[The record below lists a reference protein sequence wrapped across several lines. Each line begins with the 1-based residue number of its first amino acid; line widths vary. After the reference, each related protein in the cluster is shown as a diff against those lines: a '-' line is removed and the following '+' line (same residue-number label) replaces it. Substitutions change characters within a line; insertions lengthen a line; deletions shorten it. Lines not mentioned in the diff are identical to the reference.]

1 MIQNLPIKQKEKSK
15 LKMEKLNNRSEFS
28 LIFKYALK
36 DLSRNYHKIS
46 SIIATLFISL
56 FILSAIFTI
65 EDSLK
70 KELNDN
76 AKALLGGDLEI
87 DYNRNQGNLE
97 LVNQVKEFATV
108 SQMIE
113 FSTMLS
119 TTGRDKN
126 KSLFTRIKTVDEKYP
141 LYGEVVFEPIGA
153 YERMQKEPN
162 TILINESLSKTLNIK
177 LNEQVKVQD
186 QNFTV
191 IGIIKSVPD
200 VSGFVAFG
208 DWALAGKQTLEIL
221 KLNGIG
227 SFLNYEYKVK
237 FNQADNPDEIEQRIE
252 AIFKNDQKV
261 KLRYP
266 ENSASGIKRIINN
279 FSQFLS
285 LVSISAMLIAGI
297 GIANTLLSFINQ
309 NNMSIA
315 VRKAVGFYSGNIKT
329 LYYLQLLILLFV
341 ITVIS
346 YGSSFLIVPIVDKY
360 LSDGLGLNVYP
371 VFSIINFIKIFLVGL
386 LVLVI
391 FSIPTI
397 SSIDQVKASN
407 LFRNVF
413 QNLQFYYSKKSI
425 VLSFIL
431 LSILVLLFT
440 IGSEQPTYSLGYF
453 TAFFVCLI
461 VFFFLSRIIIFF
473 LKKFKSSS
481 NISLKVSIKNITQT
495 KSITPITIMSLGLGV
510 TLLLTLALVGT
521 NFQREI
527 AKSIPNIAPDYF
539 FVGIQKGERE
549 KFEQGILKMDPN
561 ADIEVVP
568 MVSSGIAKINGINPN
583 TYIKPDND
591 SYWVIG
597 SERRSSWVEDVPEDN
612 PLVAG
617 KWWDLNKPNELQISL
632 DAKVARDF
640 NIQLGDIFTLNIYG
654 REIDGEVINFR
665 EVDYRDL
672 SINFAMLFNPKFAQN
687 IPHEYLATAKF
698 NTDKFDET
706 EMLEVMPSLSMI
718 KIADYLT
725 KVTAVLNKVFI
736 AVTLI
741 SAVTIVIGLIVISS
755 AIMVQGKVKE
765 YQNLVFKILGFS
777 KKEIIFSS
785 LIEFIIIFKSVILI
799 AIFFA
804 VIGSKFIIE
813 NIFELVWMFDFK
825 VLIYLSFSIGCIT
838 LLLIMLTNLKY
849 LNPKVYPL
857 IRNQ

>member
-1 MIQNLPIKQKEKSK
+1 
-15 LKMEKLNNRSEFS
+15 MEKLNNSSELS

-36 DLSRNYHKIS
+36 DLSRNYKKIS
-46 SIIATLFISL
+46 SIIVTLFISL

-76 AKALLGGDLEI
+76 AKVLLGGDLEI
-87 DYNRNQGNLE
+87 DYNRNQGDLN
-97 LVNQVKEFATV
+97 LVNKVKEFSTV

-119 TTGRDKN
+119 TTGREKN

-141 LYGEVVFEPIGA
+141 LYGEVVYEPEDA
-153 YERMQKEPN
+153 YERMQKEPK
-162 TILINESLSKTLNIK
+162 TILINESLSKTLKIK
-177 LNEQVKVQD
+177 INDKVKVQD
-186 QNFTV
+186 QSFIV
-191 IGIIKSVPD
+191 VGIIKSVPD

-237 FNQADNPDEIEQRIE
+237 FKPSDDPEKIESKIKD
-252 AIFKNDQKV
+252 IFKDDQKV
-261 KLRYP
+261 KLRFP
-266 ENSASGIKRIINN
+266 ENSASGLKRIINN

-329 LYYLQLLILLFV
+329 LYYLQLLILLFI
-341 ITVIS
+341 ITVVS
-346 YGSSFLIVPIVDKY
+346 YGSSFLIVPIADKY

-371 VFSIINFIKIFLVGL
+371 KFSLINFIKIFIVGL
-386 LVLVI
+386 LVLII

-413 QNLQFYYSKKSI
+413 QNLQFYYSKKSVI
-425 VLSFIL
+425 LSFIL
-431 LSILVLLFT
+431 LSFLVLLFT
-440 IGSEQPTYSLGYF
+440 LGSERPSYSLGYF
-453 TAFFVCLI
+453 LAFFVCLI
-461 VFFFLSRIIIFF
+461 VFFLLSKIIIYL
-473 LKKFKSSS
+473 LKKFNFIS

-521 NFQREI
+521 NFKREI
-527 AKSIPNIAPDYF
+527 ARSIPDIAPDYF
-539 FVGIQKGERE
+539 FVGIQKGEKK
-549 KFEQGILKMDPN
+549 KFEQGVYKMNPDAN
-561 ADIEVVP
+561 IEIVP
-568 MVSSGIAKINGINPN
+568 MVSSGIVKINGVNPN
-583 TYIKPDND
+583 SYIKPDND

-597 SERRSSWVEDVPEDN
+597 SERRSSWVENIPKDN
-612 PLVAG
+612 PILKG
-617 KWWDLNKPNELQISL
+617 EWWDLSKPNQLQISL
-632 DAKVARDF
+632 DAKVAKDF
-640 NIQLGDIFTLNIYG
+640 NIELGDIFTLNIYG
-654 REIDGEVINFR
+654 REIDGEIVNFR

-672 SINFAMLFNPKFAQN
+672 SINFAMLFNPQFAKK

-698 NTDKFDET
+698 KNPDNFDET
-706 EMLEVMPSLSMI
+706 KMLEVLPSLSMI
-718 KIADYLT
+718 KIADYLN
-725 KVTAVLNKVFI
+725 KVTSVLNKVFI

-741 SAVTIVIGLIVISS
+741 SGVTIVIGLIVISS

-785 LIEFIIIFKSVILI
+785 LIEFIIIFMSVILI

-804 VIGSKFIIE
+804 VIGSKFIME
-813 NIFELVWMFDFK
+813 NIFELVWQFDFK
-825 VLIYLSFSIGCIT
+825 VLIYLGASIGIVT
-838 LLLIMLTNLKY
+838 LILIMLTNLKY
-849 LNPKVYPL
+849 LSPKVYPL

>member
-1 MIQNLPIKQKEKSK
+1 MEKS
-15 LKMEKLNNRSEFS
+15 NNSSEFN
-28 LIFKYALK
+28 LILKYALK

-46 SIIATLFISL
+46 SIIITLFISL

-87 DYNRNQGNLE
+87 DYNRNQGNLD
-97 LVNQVKEFATV
+97 LVNQVKKFATV

-119 TTGRDKN
+119 TTGREKN

-141 LYGEVVFEPIGA
+141 LYGEVDYEPIEA
-153 YERMQKEPN
+153 YERMQREPN

-177 LNEQVKVQD
+177 INEQVKVQD

-237 FNQADNPDEIEQRIE
+237 FNNDDDPAQIEKKIE
-252 AIFKNDQKV
+252 NIFKNDQKV

-329 LYYLQLLILLFV
+329 LYYLQLFILLFI

-346 YGSSFLIVPIVDKY
+346 YGSSFLIVPIADKY

-371 VFSIINFIKIFLVGL
+371 VFSFLNFLKIFLVGL

-413 QNLQFYYSKKSI
+413 QNLQFYYSKKSVVI
-425 VLSFIL
+425 SFVL
-431 LSILVLLFT
+431 LSILIILFT
-440 IGSEQPTYSLGYF
+440 IGTEQPTYSLGYF
-453 TAFFVCLI
+453 VAFFVCLI
-461 VFFFLSRIIIFF
+461 VFFLLSKLIIFF

-481 NISLKVSIKNITQT
+481 IVSLKVSIKNITQT
-495 KSITPITIMSLGLGV
+495 KSITPITVMSLGLGV

-527 AKSIPNIAPDYF
+527 AKSIPDIAPDYF

-549 KFEQGILKMDPN
+549 KFEQGILNMDKDAN
-561 ADIEVVP
+561 IEIVP
-568 MVSSGIAKINGINPN
+568 MVSSGIVKINGVDPN
-583 TYIKPDND
+583 TFIKPDND

-597 SERRSSWVEDVPEDN
+597 SERRSSWVENIPKDN
-612 PLVAG
+612 PILEG
-617 KWWDLNKPNELQISL
+617 EWWDLSKPNQLQISL
-632 DAKVARDF
+632 DAKVAKDF
-640 NIQLGDIFTLNIYG
+640 NIQLGDIFTLNVYG

-672 SINFAMLFNPKFAQN
+672 SINFAMLFNPQFAKQ

-698 NTDKFDET
+698 NSDKFDET
-706 EMLEVMPSLSMI
+706 EMLEIMPSLSMI
-718 KIADYLT
+718 KIADYLL

-741 SAVTIVIGLIVISS
+741 SAVTIIIGLIVISS
-755 AIMVQGKVKE
+755 AIMVQGKIKE

-777 KKEIIFSS
+777 KKQIIFSS
-785 LIEFIIIFKSVILI
+785 LIEFIIIFMSVILI
-799 AIFFA
+799 AKFFA
-804 VIGSKFIIE
+804 VIGSKFIME
-813 NIFELVWMFDFK
+813 NIFELVWQFDLK
-825 VLIYLSFSIGCIT
+825 VLIYLGFSIGLVT
-838 LLLIMLTNLKY
+838 LILILITNLRY
-849 LNPKVYPL
+849 LNPKIYPL

>member
-1 MIQNLPIKQKEKSK
+1 
-15 LKMEKLNNRSEFS
+15 MEQSNNSSEFS

-36 DLSRNYHKIS
+36 DLSRNYKKLS
-46 SIIATLFISL
+46 SIIVTLFISL

-87 DYNRNQGNLE
+87 DYNRNQGNLR
-97 LVNQVKEFATV
+97 LVDRVKEFSTI

-113 FSTMLS
+113 FSTMVS
-119 TTGRDKN
+119 TTNREKN
-126 KSLFTRIKTVDEKYP
+126 KSLFTRIKTVDTKYP
-141 LYGEVVFEPIGA
+141 LYGTVEYEPVGA
-153 YERMQKEPN
+153 FDRMHNEAN
-162 TILINESLSKTLNIK
+162 TVLINQSLSKNLNLKI
-177 LNEQVKVQD
+177 NDQVKVQD
-186 QNFTV
+186 QLFTV
-191 IGIIKSVPD
+191 IGIVKSVPD

-208 DWALAGKQTLEIL
+208 DWALAGEQTLEIL

-237 FNQADNPDEIEQRIE
+237 FDENDDPKKIEQKIE
-252 AIFKNDQKV
+252 DIFKEDQEV

-266 ENSASGIKRIINN
+266 ENSASGLKRIINN

-341 ITVIS
+341 VTALA
-346 YGSSFLIVPIVDKY
+346 YGSSFLIVPIVDQY
-360 LSDGLGLNVYP
+360 LSDGLGLNILP
-371 VFSIINFIKIFLVGL
+371 LFSFINFIKIFLVGL

-397 SSIDQVKASN
+397 NSIDQIKASN

-413 QNLQFYYSKKSI
+413 QNLEFYYTKKSI
-425 VLSFIL
+425 ALSLIL
-431 LSILVLLFT
+431 LSILVLIFSL
-440 IGSEQPTYSLGYF
+440 GSENPTYSLGYF
-453 TAFFVCLI
+453 VAFFVCLG
-461 VFFFLSRIIIFF
+461 VFFLLSKLIIFF
-473 LKKFKSSS
+473 LKRYKSTQI
-481 NISLKVSIKNITQT
+481 ISLKVSIKNITQS

-510 TLLLTLALVGT
+510 TLLLTLALIGT
-521 NFQREI
+521 NFKREI
-527 AKSIPNIAPDYF
+527 AKSIPDIAPDYF
-539 FVGIQKGERE
+539 FVGIQKGERDI
-549 KFEQGILKMDPN
+549 FETNILNMDPN
-561 ADIEVVP
+561 AKVEVVP
-568 MVSSGIAKINGINPN
+568 MVSSGIIKINGINPN
-583 TYIKPDND
+583 TYIKSDND

-597 SERRSSWVEDVPEDN
+597 SDRRSSWVDEVPKDN
-612 PLVAG
+612 PLTDG
-617 KWWDLNKPNELQISL
+617 EWWDLTKPNELQISL

-640 NIQLGDIFTLNIYG
+640 KINLGDVFTLNIYG
-654 REIDGEVINFR
+654 REIEGSIVNFR

-672 SINFAMLFNPKFAQN
+672 SINFAMLFNPQFANN

-698 NTDKFDET
+698 DSIEKFNEIS
-706 EMLEVMPSLSMI
+706 MLETLPSLSMI
-718 KIADYLT
+718 KIADYLN
-725 KVTAVLNKVFI
+725 KVTSVLNKVFI

-741 SAVTIVIGLIVISS
+741 SAITIVIGLIVIAS

-765 YQNLVFKILGFS
+765 FQNLVFKILGFS
-777 KKEIIFSS
+777 KKDVVLSS
-785 LIEFIIIFKSVILI
+785 IIEFIIIFKSVILI

-804 VIGSKFIIE
+804 VIASKFIME
-813 NIFELVWMFDFK
+813 NIFELIWKFDFE
-825 VLIYLSFSIGCIT
+825 VLIKLSFSIGFVT
-838 LLLIMLTNLKY
+838 LILIMLTNLKY

>member
-1 MIQNLPIKQKEKSK
+1 
-15 LKMEKLNNRSEFS
+15 MEKLNNSSELS

-36 DLSRNYHKIS
+36 DLSRNYKKIS
-46 SIIATLFISL
+46 SIIVTLFISL

-76 AKALLGGDLEI
+76 AKVLLGGDLEI
-87 DYNRNQGNLE
+87 DYNRNQGDLN
-97 LVNQVKEFATV
+97 LVNKVKEFSTV

-119 TTGRDKN
+119 TTGREKN

-141 LYGEVVFEPIGA
+141 LYGEVVYEPEDA
-153 YERMQKEPN
+153 YERMQKEPK
-162 TILINESLSKTLNIK
+162 TILINESLSKTLKIK
-177 LNEQVKVQD
+177 INDKVKVQD
-186 QNFTV
+186 QSFIV
-191 IGIIKSVPD
+191 VGIIKSVPD

-237 FNQADNPDEIEQRIE
+237 FKPSDDPEKIESKIKD
-252 AIFKNDQKV
+252 IFKDDQKV
-261 KLRYP
+261 KLRFP
-266 ENSASGIKRIINN
+266 ENSASGLKRIINN

-329 LYYLQLLILLFV
+329 LYYLQLLILLFI

-346 YGSSFLIVPIVDKY
+346 YGSSLLIVPIADKY

-371 VFSIINFIKIFLVGL
+371 KFSLINFIKIFIVGL
-386 LVLVI
+386 LVLII

-413 QNLQFYYSKKSI
+413 QNLQFYYSKKSVI
-425 VLSFIL
+425 LSFIL
-431 LSILVLLFT
+431 LSFLVLLFT
-440 IGSEQPTYSLGYF
+440 LGSERPSYSLGYF
-453 TAFFVCLI
+453 LAFFVCLI
-461 VFFFLSRIIIFF
+461 VFFLLSKIIIYL
-473 LKKFKSSS
+473 LKKFNFIS

-521 NFQREI
+521 NFKREI
-527 AKSIPNIAPDYF
+527 ARSIPDIAPDYF
-539 FVGIQKGERE
+539 FVGIQKGEKK
-549 KFEQGILKMDPN
+549 KFEQGVYKMDPD
-561 ADIEVVP
+561 ADIEIVP
-568 MVSSGIAKINGINPN
+568 MVSSGIVKINGVNPN
-583 TYIKPDND
+583 SYIKPDND

-597 SERRSSWVEDVPEDN
+597 SERRSSWVENIPKDN
-612 PLVAG
+612 PILKG
-617 KWWDLNKPNELQISL
+617 EWWDLSKPNQLQISL
-632 DAKVARDF
+632 DAKVAKDF
-640 NIQLGDIFTLNIYG
+640 NIELGDIFTLNIYG
-654 REIDGEVINFR
+654 REIDGEIVNFR

-672 SINFAMLFNPKFAQN
+672 SINFAMLFNPQFAKK

-698 NTDKFDET
+698 KNPDNFDET
-706 EMLEVMPSLSMI
+706 KMLEVLPSLSMI
-718 KIADYLT
+718 KIADYLN
-725 KVTAVLNKVFI
+725 KVTSVLNKVFI

-741 SAVTIVIGLIVISS
+741 SGVTIVIGLIVISS

-785 LIEFIIIFKSVILI
+785 LIEFIIIFMSVILI

-804 VIGSKFIIE
+804 VIGSKFIME
-813 NIFELVWMFDFK
+813 NIFELVWQFDFK
-825 VLIYLSFSIGCIT
+825 VLIYLGASIGTVT
-838 LLLIMLTNLKY
+838 LILIMLTNLKY
-849 LNPKVYPL
+849 LSPKVYPL

>member
-1 MIQNLPIKQKEKSK
+1 
-15 LKMEKLNNRSEFS
+15 MEQSNNPSEFS

-36 DLSRNYHKIS
+36 DLSRNYKKLT
-46 SIIATLFISL
+46 SIIVTLFISL

-87 DYNRNQGNLE
+87 DYNRNEGNIQ
-97 LVNQVKEFATV
+97 LVDKVKEFSTI

-113 FSTMLS
+113 FSTMVS
-119 TTGRDKN
+119 TTNREKN
-126 KSLFTRIKTVDEKYP
+126 KSLFTRIKTVDAKYP
-141 LYGEVVFEPIGA
+141 LYGSVEYEPVGA
-153 YERMQKEPN
+153 FDRMHNEPN
-162 TILINESLSKTLNIK
+162 TVLINQSLSKNLNLKI
-177 LNEQVKVQD
+177 NDQIKVQD
-186 QNFTV
+186 QLFTV
-191 IGIIKSVPD
+191 IGIVKSVPD

-208 DWALAGKQTLEIL
+208 DWALAGEQTLEIL

-237 FNQADNPDEIEQRIE
+237 FNEADNPEKIEKRIE
-252 AIFKNDQKV
+252 NIFKNDEKV

-266 ENSASGIKRIINN
+266 ENSASGLKRIINN

-341 ITVIS
+341 VTTLA
-346 YGSSFLIVPIVDKY
+346 YGSSFLIVPIVDQY
-360 LSDGLGLNVYP
+360 LSDGLGLNVLP
-371 VFSIINFIKIFLVGL
+371 LFSITNFVKIFLVGL

-413 QNLQFYYSKKSI
+413 QNLEFYYSKKSI
-425 VLSFIL
+425 AFSLLL
-431 LSILVLLFT
+431 LSILILIFSL
-440 IGSEQPTYSLGYF
+440 GSENPIYSLGYF
-453 TAFFVCLI
+453 AAFFVCLG
-461 VFFFLSRIIIFF
+461 VFFLLSKLIIFF
-473 LKKFKSSS
+473 LKKYKSTQ
-481 NISLKVSIKNITQT
+481 NISLKVSIKNITQS

-521 NFQREI
+521 NFKREI
-527 AKSIPNIAPDYF
+527 AKSIPDIAPDYF
-539 FVGIQKGERE
+539 FVGIQKGE
-549 KFEQGILKMDPN
+549 KNIFENNILKMDPE
-561 ADIEVVP
+561 AQVEIVP
-568 MVSSGIAKINGINPN
+568 MVSSGILKINGINPK
-583 TYIKPDND
+583 TYIKSDND
-591 SYWVIG
+591 SSWVIG
-597 SERRSSWVEDVPEDN
+597 SDRRSSWVDEIPKDN
-612 PLVAG
+612 PLTEG
-617 KWWDLNKPNELQISL
+617 KWWDLTKPDELQISL
-632 DAKVARDF
+632 DAKVARDLKI
-640 NIQLGDIFTLNIYG
+640 NLGDVFTLNIYG
-654 REIDGEVINFR
+654 REIEGTIVSFR

-672 SINFAMLFNPKFAQN
+672 SINFAMLFNPQFANN

-698 NTDKFDET
+698 NNIQKFDEIS
-706 EMLEVMPSLSMI
+706 MLEVLPSLSMI
-718 KIADYLT
+718 KIADYLN

-741 SAVTIVIGLIVISS
+741 SAITIVIGLIVISS

-765 YQNLVFKILGFS
+765 FQNLVFKILGFS
-777 KKEIIFSS
+777 KKDVIFSS
-785 LIEFIIIFKSVILI
+785 LIEFLIIFKSVILI

-804 VIGSKFIIE
+804 VIASKFIME
-813 NIFELVWMFDFK
+813 NIFELVWKFDFE
-825 VLIYLSFSIGCIT
+825 VLIKLGFSIGFVT
-838 LLLIMLTNLKY
+838 LILIMLTNLKY

>member
-1 MIQNLPIKQKEKSK
+1 M
-15 LKMEKLNNRSEFS
+15 
-28 LIFKYALK
+28 
-36 DLSRNYHKIS
+36 
-46 SIIATLFISL
+46 
-56 FILSAIFTI
+56 
-65 EDSLK
+65 
-70 KELNDN
+70 
-76 AKALLGGDLEI
+76 GGDLEI
-87 DYNRNQGNLE
+87 DYNRNQGDLN
-97 LVNQVKEFATV
+97 LVNKVKEFSTV

-119 TTGRDKN
+119 TTGREKN

-141 LYGEVVFEPIGA
+141 LYGEVIYEPEDA
-153 YERMQKEPN
+153 YERMQKEPK
-162 TILINESLSKTLNIK
+162 TILINESLSKTLKIK
-177 LNEQVKVQD
+177 INDKVKVQD
-186 QNFTV
+186 QSFIV
-191 IGIIKSVPD
+191 VGIIKSVPD

-237 FNQADNPDEIEQRIE
+237 FKPSDNPEKIESKIKD
-252 AIFKNDQKV
+252 IFKDDQKV
-261 KLRYP
+261 KLRFP
-266 ENSASGIKRIINN
+266 ENSASGLKRIINN

-329 LYYLQLLILLFV
+329 LYYLQLLILLFI

-346 YGSSFLIVPIVDKY
+346 YGSSFLIVPIADKY

-371 VFSIINFIKIFLVGL
+371 KFSLINFIKIFIVGL
-386 LVLVI
+386 LVLII

-413 QNLQFYYSKKSI
+413 QNLQFYYSKKSVI
-425 VLSFIL
+425 LSFIL
-431 LSILVLLFT
+431 LSFLVLLFT
-440 IGSEQPTYSLGYF
+440 LGSERPSYSLGYF
-453 TAFFVCLI
+453 LAFFVCLI
-461 VFFFLSRIIIFF
+461 VFFLLSKIIIYL
-473 LKKFKSSS
+473 LKKFNFIS

-521 NFQREI
+521 NFKREI
-527 AKSIPNIAPDYF
+527 ARSIPDIAPDYF
-539 FVGIQKGERE
+539 FVGIQKGEKK
-549 KFEQGILKMDPN
+549 KFERGVYKMNPDAN
-561 ADIEVVP
+561 IEIVP
-568 MVSSGIAKINGINPN
+568 MVSSGIVKINGVNPN
-583 TYIKPDND
+583 SYIKPDND

-597 SERRSSWVEDVPEDN
+597 SERRSSWVENIPKDN
-612 PLVAG
+612 PIIKG
-617 KWWDLNKPNELQISL
+617 EWWDLSKPNQLQISL
-632 DAKVARDF
+632 DAKVAKDL

-654 REIDGEVINFR
+654 REIDGEIVNFR

-672 SINFAMLFNPKFAQN
+672 SINFAMLFNPQFAKK

-698 NTDKFDET
+698 KNPDNFDET
-706 EMLEVMPSLSMI
+706 KMLEVLPSLSMI
-718 KIADYLT
+718 KIADYLN
-725 KVTAVLNKVFI
+725 KVTSVLNKVFI

-741 SAVTIVIGLIVISS
+741 SGVTIVIGLIVISS

-785 LIEFIIIFKSVILI
+785 LIEFIIIFMSVILI

-804 VIGSKFIIE
+804 VIGSKFIME
-813 NIFELVWMFDFK
+813 NIFELVWQFDFK
-825 VLIYLSFSIGCIT
+825 VLIYLGASIGIVT
-838 LLLIMLTNLKY
+838 LILIMLTNLKY
-849 LNPKVYPL
+849 LSPKVYPL

>member
-1 MIQNLPIKQKEKSK
+1 MEKS
-15 LKMEKLNNRSEFS
+15 NNSSEFN
-28 LIFKYALK
+28 LILKYALK

-46 SIIATLFISL
+46 SIIITLFISL

-87 DYNRNQGNLE
+87 DYNRNQGNLD

-119 TTGRDKN
+119 TTGREKN

-141 LYGEVVFEPIGA
+141 LYGEVDYEPIEA
-153 YERMQKEPN
+153 YERMQREPN

-177 LNEQVKVQD
+177 INEQVKVQD

-237 FNQADNPDEIEQRIE
+237 FNNDDDPAQIEKKIE
-252 AIFKNDQKV
+252 NIFKNDQKV

-329 LYYLQLLILLFV
+329 LYYLQLFILLFI

-346 YGSSFLIVPIVDKY
+346 YGSSFLIVPIADKY

-371 VFSIINFIKIFLVGL
+371 VFSFLNFLKIFLVGL

-413 QNLQFYYSKKSI
+413 QNLQFYYSKKS
-425 VLSFIL
+425 VAVSFVL
-431 LSILVLLFT
+431 LSVLILLFT
-440 IGSEQPTYSLGYF
+440 IGTEQPTYSLGYF
-453 TAFFVCLI
+453 VAFFVCLI
-461 VFFFLSRIIIFF
+461 VFFLLSKLIIFF

-481 NISLKVSIKNITQT
+481 IVSLKVSIKNITQT
-495 KSITPITIMSLGLGV
+495 KSITPITVMSLGLGV

-527 AKSIPNIAPDYF
+527 AKSIPDIAPDYF

-549 KFEQGILKMDPN
+549 KFEQGILNMDKDAN
-561 ADIEVVP
+561 IEIVP
-568 MVSSGIAKINGINPN
+568 MVSSGIVKINGVDPN
-583 TYIKPDND
+583 TFIKPDND

-597 SERRSSWVEDVPEDN
+597 SERRSSWVENIPKDN
-612 PLVAG
+612 PILEG
-617 KWWDLNKPNELQISL
+617 EWWDLSKPNQLQISL
-632 DAKVARDF
+632 DAKVAKDF
-640 NIQLGDIFTLNIYG
+640 NIQLGDIFTLNVYG

-672 SINFAMLFNPKFAQN
+672 SINFAMLFNPQFAKQ

-698 NTDKFDET
+698 NSDKFDET
-706 EMLEVMPSLSMI
+706 EMLEIMPSLSMI
-718 KIADYLT
+718 KIADYLL

-741 SAVTIVIGLIVISS
+741 SAVTIIIGLIVISS
-755 AIMVQGKVKE
+755 AIMVQGKIKE

-777 KKEIIFSS
+777 KKQIIFSS
-785 LIEFIIIFKSVILI
+785 LIEFIIIFMSVILI
-799 AIFFA
+799 ATFFA
-804 VIGSKFIIE
+804 VIGSKFIME
-813 NIFELVWMFDFK
+813 NIFELVWQFDFK
-825 VLIYLSFSIGCIT
+825 VLIYLGFSIGLVT
-838 LLLIMLTNLKY
+838 LLLILITNLRY
-849 LNPKVYPL
+849 LNPKIYPL

>member
-1 MIQNLPIKQKEKSK
+1 
-15 LKMEKLNNRSEFS
+15 MEKLNNPSEFS

-46 SIIATLFISL
+46 SIIVTLFISL

-87 DYNRNQGNLE
+87 DYNRNQGNLD
-97 LVNQVKEFATV
+97 LVKKIKEFATV

-119 TTGRDKN
+119 TTSREKN

-141 LYGEVVFEPIGA
+141 LYGNVVYEPSGA
-153 YERMQKEPN
+153 YERMHKEPN
-162 TILINESLSKTLNIK
+162 TILVNESLSKTLNIK
-177 LNEQVKVQD
+177 INELVKVQD
-186 QNFTV
+186 QNFKV

-237 FNQADNPDEIEQRIE
+237 FNENDNPEEIEIRIE
-252 AIFKNDQKV
+252 KIFKDDQKV

-329 LYYLQLLILLFV
+329 LYYLQLFILLFI
-341 ITVIS
+341 ITVVA
-346 YGSSFLIVPIVDKY
+346 YGSSFLIVPIADKY

-371 VFSIINFIKIFLVGL
+371 VFSLLNFLKIFLVGL

-413 QNLQFYYSKKSI
+413 QNLQFYYSKKSV
-425 VLSFIL
+425 VLSFVL
-431 LSILVLLFT
+431 LSILILLFT
-440 IGSEQPTYSLGYF
+440 IGSEQPSYSLGYF

-461 VFFFLSRIIIFF
+461 VFFLISKLIIFF

-481 NISLKVSIKNITQT
+481 IISLKVSIKNITQT
-495 KSITPITIMSLGLGV
+495 KSITPITVMSLGLGV

-527 AKSIPNIAPDYF
+527 AKSIPDIAPDYF
-539 FVGIQKGERE
+539 FVGIQKGERD
-549 KFEQGILKMDPN
+549 KFEQGILNMDPN
-561 ADIEVVP
+561 ASIEIVP
-568 MVSSGIAKINGINPN
+568 MVSSGIVKINGVDPS

-597 SERRSSWVEDVPEDN
+597 SERRSSWVENIPEDN
-612 PLVAG
+612 PILEG
-617 KWWDLNKPNELQISL
+617 KWWDLSNPNQLQISL
-632 DAKVARDF
+632 DAKVAKDF
-640 NIQLGDIFTLNIYG
+640 NIQLGDIFTLNVYG
-654 REIDGEVINFR
+654 REIEGEVINFR

-672 SINFAMLFNPKFAQN
+672 SINFAMLFNPQFAKN

-698 NTDKFDET
+698 NSKKFDET
-706 EMLEVMPSLSMI
+706 EMLEIMPSLSMI
-718 KIADYLT
+718 KIADYLS

-755 AIMVQGKVKE
+755 AIMVQGKIKE

-777 KKEIIFSS
+777 KKQIIFSS

-804 VIGSKFIIE
+804 VIGSKFIME
-813 NIFELVWMFDFK
+813 NIFDLVWMFDFK
-825 VLIYLSFSIGCIT
+825 VLIYLGFSIGFVT
-838 LLLIMLTNLKY
+838 LILILLTNLKY

>member
-1 MIQNLPIKQKEKSK
+1 
-15 LKMEKLNNRSEFS
+15 MEKLNNSSELS
-28 LIFKYALK
+28 LILKYALK
-36 DLSRNYHKIS
+36 DLSRNYKKIS
-46 SIIATLFISL
+46 SIIVTLFISL

-76 AKALLGGDLEI
+76 AKVLLGGDIEI
-87 DYNRNQGNLE
+87 DYNRNQGDLN
-97 LVNQVKEFATV
+97 LVNKVKEFSTV

-119 TTGRDKN
+119 TTGREKN
-126 KSLFTRIKTVDEKYP
+126 KSLFTRIKTVDENYP
-141 LYGEVVFEPIGA
+141 LYGEVVYEPEDA
-153 YERMQKEPN
+153 YERMQKEPK
-162 TILINESLSKTLNIK
+162 TILINESLSKTLKIK
-177 LNEQVKVQD
+177 INDKVKVQD
-186 QNFTV
+186 QSFIV
-191 IGIIKSVPD
+191 VGIIKSVPD

-237 FNQADNPDEIEQRIE
+237 FKPSDDPEKIESKIKD
-252 AIFKNDQKV
+252 IFKDDQKV
-261 KLRYP
+261 KLRFP
-266 ENSASGIKRIINN
+266 ENSASGLKRIINN

-329 LYYLQLLILLFV
+329 LYYIQLLILLFI

-346 YGSSFLIVPIVDKY
+346 YGSSFLIVPIADKY

-371 VFSIINFIKIFLVGL
+371 KFSLINFIKIFIVGL
-386 LVLVI
+386 LVLII

-413 QNLQFYYSKKSI
+413 QNLQFYYSKKSVI
-425 VLSFIL
+425 LSFIL
-431 LSILVLLFT
+431 LSFLVLLFT
-440 IGSEQPTYSLGYF
+440 LGSERPSYSLGYF
-453 TAFFVCLI
+453 LAFFVCLI
-461 VFFFLSRIIIFF
+461 VFFLLSKIIIYL
-473 LKKFKSSS
+473 LKKFNFNS

-521 NFQREI
+521 NFKREI
-527 AKSIPNIAPDYF
+527 ARSIPDIAPDYF
-539 FVGIQKGERE
+539 FVGIQKGEKK
-549 KFEQGILKMDPN
+549 KFEQGVYKMNPDAN
-561 ADIEVVP
+561 IEIVP
-568 MVSSGIAKINGINPN
+568 MVSSGIVKINGVNPN
-583 TYIKPDND
+583 SYIKPDND

-597 SERRSSWVEDVPEDN
+597 SERRSSWVENIPKDN
-612 PLVAG
+612 PILKG
-617 KWWDLNKPNELQISL
+617 EWWDLSKPNQLQISL
-632 DAKVARDF
+632 DAKVAKDF
-640 NIQLGDIFTLNIYG
+640 NIKLGDIFTLNIYG
-654 REIDGEVINFR
+654 REIDGEIVNFR

-672 SINFAMLFNPKFAQN
+672 SINFAMLFNPQFAKK

-698 NTDKFDET
+698 KNPDNFDET
-706 EMLEVMPSLSMI
+706 KMLEVLPSLSMI
-718 KIADYLT
+718 KIADYLN
-725 KVTAVLNKVFI
+725 KVTSVLNKVFI

-741 SAVTIVIGLIVISS
+741 SGVTIVIGLIVISS

-785 LIEFIIIFKSVILI
+785 LIEFIIIFMSVILI

-804 VIGSKFIIE
+804 VIGSKFIME
-813 NIFELVWMFDFK
+813 NIFELVWQFDFK
-825 VLIYLSFSIGCIT
+825 VLTYLGASIGIVT
-838 LLLIMLTNLKY
+838 LILIMLTNLKY

>member
-1 MIQNLPIKQKEKSK
+1 
-15 LKMEKLNNRSEFS
+15 MEKLNNPSEFN
-28 LIFKYALK
+28 LIIKYALK
-36 DLSRNYHKIS
+36 DLSRNYKKLT
-46 SIIATLFISL
+46 SIIVTLFISL

-87 DYNRNQGNLE
+87 DYNRNEGSLK

-113 FSTMLS
+113 FSTMIS
-119 TTGRDKN
+119 TIGRDKN
-126 KSLFTRIKTVDEKYP
+126 KSLFTRIKTVDTKYP
-141 LYGEVVFEPIGA
+141 LYGSVDYEPAGA
-153 YERMQKEPN
+153 FDRMHNEPN
-162 TILINESLSKTLNIK
+162 TLLINESLSKNLNLKI
-177 LNEQVKVQD
+177 NEKIKVQN
-186 QNFTV
+186 QLFTI
-191 IGIIKSVPD
+191 IGIVKSVPD

-208 DWALAGKQTLEIL
+208 DWALAGNQTLEIL

-227 SFLNYEYKVK
+227 SFLNYEYKIK
-237 FNQADNPDEIEQRIE
+237 FNETDDAGKIEKKIE
-252 AIFKNDQKV
+252 NIFKDDQKV

-266 ENSASGIKRIINN
+266 ENSASGLKRIINN

-329 LYYLQLLILLFV
+329 LYYLQLFILLLV
-341 ITVIS
+341 ITTFA
-346 YGSSFLIVPIVDKY
+346 YGSSFLIVPFVDQY
-360 LSDGLGLNVYP
+360 LSDGLGLNVSP

-386 LVLVI
+386 LVLII

-413 QNLQFYYSKKSI
+413 QNLEFYYSKKSTA
-425 VLSFIL
+425 LSLIL
-431 LSILVLLFT
+431 LSILVLLFSF
-440 IGSEQPTYSLGYF
+440 GSERPIYSLGYF
-453 TAFFVCLI
+453 VAFFVCLI
-461 VFFFLSRIIIFF
+461 VFFLLSKIIIYF
-473 LKKFKSSS
+473 LKKFKSTS

-527 AKSIPNIAPDYF
+527 AKSIPDIAPDYF
-539 FVGIQKGERE
+539 FVGIQKGEKEIFE
-549 KFEQGILKMDPN
+549 KNILNMDAN
-561 ADIEVVP
+561 AKIEVVP
-568 MVSSGIAKINGINPN
+568 MVSSGIIKINGINPN
-583 TYIKPDND
+583 TYIRPDND

-597 SERRSSWVEDVPEDN
+597 SDRRSSWVDEVPEDN
-612 PLVAG
+612 PLTEG
-617 KWWDLNKPNELQISL
+617 KWWDITKPNQLQISL
-632 DAKVARDF
+632 DDEVAKNL
-640 NIQLGDIFTLNIYG
+640 NIKLGDVFTLNIYG
-654 REIDGEVINFR
+654 REIDGEIVNFR
-665 EVDYRDL
+665 TVDYRDL
-672 SINFAMLFNPKFAQN
+672 SINFAMLFNPQFANN

-698 NTDKFDET
+698 ETIEKFDET
-706 EMLEVMPSLSMI
+706 SMLDVLPSLSMI
-718 KIADYLT
+718 KIADYLN
-725 KVTAVLNKVFI
+725 KVTDVLNKVFI

-741 SAVTIVIGLIVISS
+741 SAVTIIIGLIVISS

-777 KKEIIFSS
+777 KKEVILSS
-785 LIEFIIIFKSVILI
+785 LIEFLIIFNSVILI
-799 AIFFA
+799 ATFFA
-804 VIGSKFIIE
+804 VTASKFIME
-813 NIFELVWMFDFK
+813 NIFELVWAFDFK
-825 VLIYLSFSIGCIT
+825 VLFNLGLSIGLVT
-838 LLLIMLTNLKY
+838 LALIMITNLKY
-849 LNPKVYPL
+849 LNPKVYPM

>member
-1 MIQNLPIKQKEKSK
+1 
-15 LKMEKLNNRSEFS
+15 MEKLNNSSELS

-36 DLSRNYHKIS
+36 DLSRNYKKIS
-46 SIIATLFISL
+46 SIIVTLFISL

-76 AKALLGGDLEI
+76 AKVLLGGDLEI
-87 DYNRNQGNLE
+87 DYNRNQGNLN
-97 LVNQVKEFATV
+97 LVNKVKEFSTV

-119 TTGRDKN
+119 TTGREKN

-141 LYGEVVFEPIGA
+141 LYGEVVYEPEDA
-153 YERMQKEPN
+153 YERMQKEPK
-162 TILINESLSKTLNIK
+162 TILINESLSKTLKIK
-177 LNEQVKVQD
+177 INDKVKVQD
-186 QNFTV
+186 QSFIV
-191 IGIIKSVPD
+191 VGIIKSVPD

-237 FNQADNPDEIEQRIE
+237 FKPSDDPEKIESKIKD
-252 AIFKNDQKV
+252 IFKDDQKV
-261 KLRYP
+261 KLRFP
-266 ENSASGIKRIINN
+266 ENSASGLKRIINN

-329 LYYLQLLILLFV
+329 LYYLQLLILLFI

-346 YGSSFLIVPIVDKY
+346 YGSSFLIVPIADKY

-371 VFSIINFIKIFLVGL
+371 KFSLINFIKIFIVGL
-386 LVLVI
+386 LVLII

-413 QNLQFYYSKKSI
+413 QNLQFYYSKKSVI
-425 VLSFIL
+425 LSFIL
-431 LSILVLLFT
+431 LSFLVLLFT
-440 IGSEQPTYSLGYF
+440 LGSERPSYSLGYF
-453 TAFFVCLI
+453 LAFFVCLI
-461 VFFFLSRIIIFF
+461 VFFLLSKIIIYL
-473 LKKFKSSS
+473 LKKFNFNS

-521 NFQREI
+521 NFKREI
-527 AKSIPNIAPDYF
+527 ARSIPDIAPDYF
-539 FVGIQKGERE
+539 FVGIQKGEKK
-549 KFEQGILKMDPN
+549 KFEQGVYKMNPDAN
-561 ADIEVVP
+561 IEIVP
-568 MVSSGIAKINGINPN
+568 MVSSGIVKINGVNPN
-583 TYIKPDND
+583 SYIKPDND

-597 SERRSSWVEDVPEDN
+597 SERRSSWVENIPKDN
-612 PLVAG
+612 PILKG
-617 KWWDLNKPNELQISL
+617 EWWDLSKPNQLQISL
-632 DAKVARDF
+632 DAKVAKDF
-640 NIQLGDIFTLNIYG
+640 NIELGDIFTLNIYG
-654 REIDGEVINFR
+654 REIDGEIVNFR

-672 SINFAMLFNPKFAQN
+672 SINFAMLFNPQFAKK

-698 NTDKFDET
+698 KNPDNFDET
-706 EMLEVMPSLSMI
+706 KMLEVLPSLSMI
-718 KIADYLT
+718 KIADYLN
-725 KVTAVLNKVFI
+725 KVTSVLNKVFI

-741 SAVTIVIGLIVISS
+741 SGVTIVIGLIVISS

-785 LIEFIIIFKSVILI
+785 LIEFIIIFMSVILI

-804 VIGSKFIIE
+804 VIGSKFIME
-813 NIFELVWMFDFK
+813 NIFELVWQFDFK
-825 VLIYLSFSIGCIT
+825 VLIYLGASIGTVT
-838 LLLIMLTNLKY
+838 LILIMLTNLKY
-849 LNPKVYPL
+849 LSPKVYPL

>member
-1 MIQNLPIKQKEKSK
+1 
-15 LKMEKLNNRSEFS
+15 MEKLNNSSELS

-36 DLSRNYHKIS
+36 DLSRNYKKIS
-46 SIIATLFISL
+46 SIIVTLFISL

-76 AKALLGGDLEI
+76 AKVLLGGDLEI
-87 DYNRNQGNLE
+87 DYNRNQGDLN
-97 LVNQVKEFATV
+97 LVNKVKEFSTV

-119 TTGRDKN
+119 TTGREKN

-141 LYGEVVFEPIGA
+141 LYGEVVYEPEDA
-153 YERMQKEPN
+153 YERMQKEPK
-162 TILINESLSKTLNIK
+162 TILINESLSKTLKIK
-177 LNEQVKVQD
+177 INDKVKVQD
-186 QNFTV
+186 QSFIV
-191 IGIIKSVPD
+191 VGIIKSVPD

-237 FNQADNPDEIEQRIE
+237 FKPSDDPEKIESKIKD
-252 AIFKNDQKV
+252 IFKDDQKV
-261 KLRYP
+261 KLRFP
-266 ENSASGIKRIINN
+266 ENSASGLKRIINN

-329 LYYLQLLILLFV
+329 LYYLQLLILLFI

-346 YGSSFLIVPIVDKY
+346 YGSSFLIVPIADKY

-371 VFSIINFIKIFLVGL
+371 KFSLINFIKIFIVGL
-386 LVLVI
+386 LVLII

-413 QNLQFYYSKKSI
+413 QNLQFYYSKKSVI
-425 VLSFIL
+425 LSFIL
-431 LSILVLLFT
+431 LSFLVLLFT
-440 IGSEQPTYSLGYF
+440 LGSERPSYSLGYF
-453 TAFFVCLI
+453 LAFFVCLI
-461 VFFFLSRIIIFF
+461 VFFLLSKIIIYL
-473 LKKFKSSS
+473 LKKFNFIS

-521 NFQREI
+521 NFKREI
-527 AKSIPNIAPDYF
+527 ARSIPDIAPDYF
-539 FVGIQKGERE
+539 FVGIQKGEKK
-549 KFEQGILKMDPN
+549 KFEQGVYKMDPD
-561 ADIEVVP
+561 ADIEIVP
-568 MVSSGIAKINGINPN
+568 MVSSGIVKINGVNPN
-583 TYIKPDND
+583 SYIKPDND

-597 SERRSSWVEDVPEDN
+597 SERRSSWVENIPKDN
-612 PLVAG
+612 PILKG
-617 KWWDLNKPNELQISL
+617 EWWDLSKPNQLQISL
-632 DAKVARDF
+632 DAKVAKDF
-640 NIQLGDIFTLNIYG
+640 NIELGDIFTLNIYG
-654 REIDGEVINFR
+654 REIDGEIVNFR

-672 SINFAMLFNPKFAQN
+672 SINFAMLFNPQFAKK

-698 NTDKFDET
+698 KNPDNFDET
-706 EMLEVMPSLSMI
+706 KMLEVLPSLSMI
-718 KIADYLT
+718 KIADYLN
-725 KVTAVLNKVFI
+725 KVTSVLNKVFI

-741 SAVTIVIGLIVISS
+741 SGVTIVIGLIVISS

-785 LIEFIIIFKSVILI
+785 LIEFIIIFMSVILI

-804 VIGSKFIIE
+804 VIGSKFIME
-813 NIFELVWMFDFK
+813 NIFELVWQFDFK
-825 VLIYLSFSIGCIT
+825 VLIYLGASIGIVT
-838 LLLIMLTNLKY
+838 LILIMLTNLKY
-849 LNPKVYPL
+849 LSPKVYPL

>member
-1 MIQNLPIKQKEKSK
+1 
-15 LKMEKLNNRSEFS
+15 MEKLNNPSEIN

-36 DLSRNYHKIS
+36 DLSRNYKKLS
-46 SIIATLFISL
+46 SIIITLFISL

-87 DYNRNQGNLE
+87 DYNRNEGNLK
-97 LVNQVKEFATV
+97 LVNQVKEFATI

-113 FSTMLS
+113 FSTMVS
-119 TTGRDKN
+119 TIDRDKN
-126 KSLFTRIKTVDEKYP
+126 KSLFTRIKTVDTKYP
-141 LYGEVVFEPIGA
+141 LYGEVNYEPAGA
-153 YERMQKEPN
+153 FDRMHNEPN
-162 TILINESLSKTLNIK
+162 TLLINESLSKNLNLKIDDK
-177 LNEQVKVQD
+177 IKVQN
-186 QNFTV
+186 QLFTI
-191 IGIIKSVPD
+191 IGIVKSVPD

-208 DWALAGKQTLEIL
+208 DWALAGDQTLEIL

-237 FNQADNPDEIEQRIE
+237 FNEADDAAKIEKKIE
-252 AIFKNDQKV
+252 NIFKDDQKV

-266 ENSASGIKRIINN
+266 ENSASGLKRIINN

-329 LYYLQLLILLFV
+329 LYYLQLLILLLV
-341 ITVIS
+341 ITTLA
-346 YGSSFLIVPIVDKY
+346 YGSSFLIVPIVDQY
-360 LSDGLGLNVYP
+360 LSDGLGLNVSP
-371 VFSIINFIKIFLVGL
+371 VFSFFNFIKIFLVGL

-397 SSIDQVKASN
+397 SSIDQVRASN

-413 QNLQFYYSKKSI
+413 QNLEFYYSKKSTA
-425 VLSFIL
+425 LSLIL
-431 LSILVLLFT
+431 LSILVLLFSF
-440 IGSEQPTYSLGYF
+440 GSERPIYSIGYF
-453 TAFFVCLI
+453 AAFFVCLI
-461 VFFFLSRIIIFF
+461 VFFLLSKIIIYF
-473 LKKFKSSS
+473 LKKFKSTS

-527 AKSIPNIAPDYF
+527 AKSIPDIAPDYF
-539 FVGIQKGERE
+539 FVGIQKGEKEIFE
-549 KFEQGILKMDPN
+549 KNILNMDSD
-561 ADIEVVP
+561 AKIEVVP
-568 MVSSGIAKINGINPN
+568 MVSSGIIKINGVNPN

-597 SERRSSWVEDVPEDN
+597 SDRRSSWVEDVPEDN
-612 PLVAG
+612 PITEG
-617 KWWDLNKPNELQISL
+617 EWWDLTKPDQLQISL
-632 DAKVARDF
+632 DAEVAKNL
-640 NIQLGDIFTLNIYG
+640 NINLGDVFTLNIYG
-654 REIDGEVINFR
+654 REIDGEIVNFR
-665 EVDYRDL
+665 AVDYRDL
-672 SINFAMLFNPKFAQN
+672 SINFAMLFNPQFANN

-698 NTDKFDET
+698 ETIEKFDET
-706 EMLEVMPSLSMI
+706 SMLDVLPSLSMI
-718 KIADYLT
+718 KIADYLS
-725 KVTAVLNKVFI
+725 KVTDVLNKVFI

-741 SAVTIVIGLIVISS
+741 STVTIIIGLIVISS

-777 KKEIIFSS
+777 KKEVILSS

-799 AIFFA
+799 AILFA
-804 VIGSKFIIE
+804 VIASKFIME
-813 NIFELVWMFDFK
+813 NIFELVWAFDLK
-825 VLIYLSFSIGCIT
+825 VLIYLGFSIGSVT
-838 LLLIMLTNLKY
+838 LFLIMLTNLKY

>member
-1 MIQNLPIKQKEKSK
+1 MEKS
-15 LKMEKLNNRSEFS
+15 NNSSEFN
-28 LIFKYALK
+28 LILKYALK

-46 SIIATLFISL
+46 SIIITLFISL

-87 DYNRNQGNLE
+87 DYNRNQGNLD

-119 TTGRDKN
+119 TTGRQKN

-141 LYGEVVFEPIGA
+141 LYGEVDYEPIEA

-177 LNEQVKVQD
+177 INEQVKVQD

-237 FNQADNPDEIEQRIE
+237 FNNDDDPEQIERKIE
-252 AIFKNDQKV
+252 NIFKNDQKV

-315 VRKAVGFYSGNIKT
+315 VRKAVGFYSGNIKKI
-329 LYYLQLLILLFV
+329 YYIQLFILLFV

-346 YGSSFLIVPIVDKY
+346 YGSSFLIVPIADKY

-371 VFSIINFIKIFLVGL
+371 VFSFLNFLKIFLVGL

-413 QNLQFYYSKKSI
+413 QNLQFYYSKKS
-425 VLSFIL
+425 VAVSFIL
-431 LSILVLLFT
+431 LSTLILLFT

-453 TAFFVCLI
+453 LAFFVCLI
-461 VFFFLSRIIIFF
+461 VFFLLSKLIIFF

-481 NISLKVSIKNITQT
+481 IVSLKVSIKNITQT
-495 KSITPITIMSLGLGV
+495 KSITPITVMSLGLGV

-527 AKSIPNIAPDYF
+527 AKSIPDIAPDYF

-549 KFEQGILKMDPN
+549 KFEQGILNMDKDAN
-561 ADIEVVP
+561 IEIVP
-568 MVSSGIAKINGINPN
+568 MVSSGIVKINGIDPN

-597 SERRSSWVEDVPEDN
+597 SERRSSWVEDIPKDN
-612 PLVAG
+612 PILEG
-617 KWWDLNKPNELQISL
+617 EWWDLSKPDQLQISL
-632 DAKVARDF
+632 DAKVANDF
-640 NIQLGDIFTLNIYG
+640 NIQLGDVFTLNIYG

-672 SINFAMLFNPKFAQN
+672 SINFAMLFNPQFAQK

-698 NTDKFDET
+698 NSDKFDET

-741 SAVTIVIGLIVISS
+741 SAVTVVIGLIVISS

-777 KKEIIFSS
+777 KKEIILSS

-804 VIGSKFIIE
+804 VIGSKFIME

-825 VLIYLSFSIGCIT
+825 VLIYLGFSIGFVT
-838 LLLIMLTNLKY
+838 LLLIMITNLKY

>member
-1 MIQNLPIKQKEKSK
+1 MEKS
-15 LKMEKLNNRSEFS
+15 NNSSEFN
-28 LIFKYALK
+28 LILKYALK

-46 SIIATLFISL
+46 SIIITLFISL

-87 DYNRNQGNLE
+87 DYNRNQGNLD

-119 TTGRDKN
+119 TTGREKN

-141 LYGEVVFEPIGA
+141 LYGEVDYEPIEA
-153 YERMQKEPN
+153 YERMQREPN

-177 LNEQVKVQD
+177 INEQVKVQD

-237 FNQADNPDEIEQRIE
+237 FNNDDDPAQIEKKIE
-252 AIFKNDQKV
+252 NIFKNDQKV

-329 LYYLQLLILLFV
+329 LYYLQLFILLFI

-346 YGSSFLIVPIVDKY
+346 YGSSFLIVPIADKY

-371 VFSIINFIKIFLVGL
+371 VFSFLNFLKIFLVGL

-413 QNLQFYYSKKSI
+413 QNLQFYYSKKS
-425 VLSFIL
+425 VAVSFVL
-431 LSILVLLFT
+431 LSILIILFT
-440 IGSEQPTYSLGYF
+440 IGTEQPTYSLGYF
-453 TAFFVCLI
+453 VAFFVCLI
-461 VFFFLSRIIIFF
+461 VFFLLSKLIIFF

-481 NISLKVSIKNITQT
+481 IVSLKVSIKNITQT
-495 KSITPITIMSLGLGV
+495 KSITPITVMSLGLGV

-527 AKSIPNIAPDYF
+527 AKSIPDIAPDYF

-549 KFEQGILKMDPN
+549 KFEQGILNMDKDAN
-561 ADIEVVP
+561 IEIVP
-568 MVSSGIAKINGINPN
+568 MVSSGIVKINGVDPN
-583 TYIKPDND
+583 TFIKPDND

-597 SERRSSWVEDVPEDN
+597 SERRSSWVENIPKDN
-612 PLVAG
+612 PILEG
-617 KWWDLNKPNELQISL
+617 EWWDLSKPNQLQISL
-632 DAKVARDF
+632 DAKVAKDF
-640 NIQLGDIFTLNIYG
+640 NIQLGDIFTLNVYG

-672 SINFAMLFNPKFAQN
+672 SINFAMLFNPQFAKQ

-698 NTDKFDET
+698 NSDKFDET
-706 EMLEVMPSLSMI
+706 EMLEIMPSLSMI
-718 KIADYLT
+718 KIADYLL

-741 SAVTIVIGLIVISS
+741 SAVTIIIGLIVISS
-755 AIMVQGKVKE
+755 AIMVQGKIKE

-777 KKEIIFSS
+777 KKQIIFSS
-785 LIEFIIIFKSVILI
+785 LIEFIIIFMSVILI
-799 AIFFA
+799 ATFFA
-804 VIGSKFIIE
+804 VIGSKFIME
-813 NIFELVWMFDFK
+813 NIFELVWQFDFK
-825 VLIYLSFSIGCIT
+825 VLIYLGFSIGLVT
-838 LLLIMLTNLKY
+838 LLLILITNLRY
-849 LNPKVYPL
+849 LNPKIYPL

>member
-1 MIQNLPIKQKEKSK
+1 
-15 LKMEKLNNRSEFS
+15 MEKLNNPSELN
-28 LIFKYALK
+28 LIFRYALK
-36 DLSRNYHKIS
+36 DLSRNYKKLS
-46 SIIATLFISL
+46 SIIVTLFISL

-87 DYNRNQGNLE
+87 DYNRNKGNLE
-97 LVNQVKEFATV
+97 LVDKVKEFATI

-113 FSTMLS
+113 FSTMVS
-119 TTGRDKN
+119 TTNREKN
-126 KSLFTRIKTVDEKYP
+126 KSLFTRIKTVDTKYP
-141 LYGEVVFEPIGA
+141 LYGDVNYEPAGA
-153 YERMQKEPN
+153 FDRMHNEPN
-162 TILINESLSKTLNIK
+162 TLLINESLSKNLNLKI
-177 LNEQVKVQD
+177 NEKIKVQN
-186 QNFTV
+186 QLFTI
-191 IGIIKSVPD
+191 IGIVKSVPD

-208 DWALAGKQTLEIL
+208 DWALAGQQTLEIL

-237 FNQADNPDEIEQRIE
+237 FDPTADADKLEKKIEN
-252 AIFKNDQKV
+252 IFKDDQKV

-266 ENSASGIKRIINN
+266 ENSASGLKRIINN

-329 LYYLQLLILLFV
+329 LYYLQLLILLLV
-341 ITVIS
+341 ITTFA
-346 YGSSFLIVPIVDKY
+346 YGSSFLIVPVVDQY
-360 LSDGLGLNVYP
+360 LSDGLGLNVSP
-371 VFSIINFIKIFLVGL
+371 VFSVLNFIKIFLVGL

-413 QNLQFYYSKKSI
+413 QNLEFYYSKKSI
-425 VLSFIL
+425 TFSLIL
-431 LSILVLLFT
+431 LSILVLLFSF
-440 IGSEQPTYSLGYF
+440 GSERPIYSLGYF
-453 TAFFVCLI
+453 VAFFVCLI
-461 VFFFLSRIIIFF
+461 VFFLLSKIIIYF
-473 LKKFKSSS
+473 LKKFKSTS

-527 AKSIPNIAPDYF
+527 AKSIPDIAPDYF
-539 FVGIQKGERE
+539 FVGIQKGE
-549 KFEQGILKMDPN
+549 KKIFEENILNMDAN
-561 ADIEVVP
+561 AKIEVVP
-568 MVSSGIAKINGINPN
+568 MVSSGIIKINGVNPN

-597 SERRSSWVEDVPEDN
+597 SDRRSSWVDDIPEDN
-612 PLVAG
+612 PLTEG
-617 KWWDLNKPNELQISL
+617 EWWDLTKPNQLQISL
-632 DAKVARDF
+632 DAEVANNL
-640 NIQLGDIFTLNIYG
+640 NIKLGDVFTLNIYG
-654 REIDGEVINFR
+654 REIDGEIVNFR
-665 EVDYRDL
+665 AVDYRDL
-672 SINFAMLFNPKFAQN
+672 SINFAMLFNPQFANN

-698 NTDKFDET
+698 EMIDKFDET
-706 EMLEVMPSLSMI
+706 SMLEVLPSLSMI
-718 KIADYLT
+718 KIADYLN
-725 KVTAVLNKVFI
+725 KVTDVLNKVFI

-741 SAVTIVIGLIVISS
+741 SAVTIIIGLIVISS

-777 KKEIIFSS
+777 KKEVVLSS
-785 LIEFIIIFKSVILI
+785 LIEFVIIFKSVILI
-799 AIFFA
+799 
-804 VIGSKFIIE
+804 
-813 NIFELVWMFDFK
+813 
-825 VLIYLSFSIGCIT
+825 
-838 LLLIMLTNLKY
+838 
-849 LNPKVYPL
+849 
-857 IRNQ
+857 

>member
-1 MIQNLPIKQKEKSK
+1 MEKS
-15 LKMEKLNNRSEFS
+15 NNSSEFN
-28 LIFKYALK
+28 LILKYALK

-46 SIIATLFISL
+46 SIIITLFISL

-87 DYNRNQGNLE
+87 DYNRNQGNLD

-119 TTGRDKN
+119 TTGREKN

-141 LYGEVVFEPIGA
+141 LYGEVDYEPIEA
-153 YERMQKEPN
+153 YERMQREPN

-177 LNEQVKVQD
+177 INEQVKVQD

-237 FNQADNPDEIEQRIE
+237 FNNDDDPAQIEKKIE
-252 AIFKNDQKV
+252 NIFKNDQKV

-329 LYYLQLLILLFV
+329 LYYLQLFILLFV

-346 YGSSFLIVPIVDKY
+346 YGSSFLIVPIADKY

-371 VFSIINFIKIFLVGL
+371 VFSFINFFKIFLVGL

-413 QNLQFYYSKKSI
+413 QNLQFYYSKKS
-425 VLSFIL
+425 VAVSFVL
-431 LSILVLLFT
+431 LSILIILFT
-440 IGSEQPTYSLGYF
+440 IGTEQPTYSLGYF
-453 TAFFVCLI
+453 VAFFVCLI
-461 VFFFLSRIIIFF
+461 VFFLLSKLIIFF

-481 NISLKVSIKNITQT
+481 IVSLKVSIKNITQT
-495 KSITPITIMSLGLGV
+495 KSITPITVMSLGLGV

-527 AKSIPNIAPDYF
+527 AKSIPDIAPDYF

-549 KFEQGILKMDPN
+549 KFEQGILNMDKDAN
-561 ADIEVVP
+561 IEIVP
-568 MVSSGIAKINGINPN
+568 MVSSGIVKINGVDPN
-583 TYIKPDND
+583 TFIKPDND

-597 SERRSSWVEDVPEDN
+597 SERRSSWVENIPKDN
-612 PLVAG
+612 PILEG
-617 KWWDLNKPNELQISL
+617 EWWDLSKPNQLQISL
-632 DAKVARDF
+632 DAKVAKDF
-640 NIQLGDIFTLNIYG
+640 NIQLGDIFTLNVYG

-672 SINFAMLFNPKFAQN
+672 SINFAMLFNPQFAKQ

-698 NTDKFDET
+698 NSDKFDET
-706 EMLEVMPSLSMI
+706 EMLEIMPSLSMI
-718 KIADYLT
+718 KIADYLL

-741 SAVTIVIGLIVISS
+741 SAVTIIIGLIVISS
-755 AIMVQGKVKE
+755 AIMVQGKIKE

-777 KKEIIFSS
+777 KKQIIFSS
-785 LIEFIIIFKSVILI
+785 LIEFIIIFMSVILI
-799 AIFFA
+799 ATFFA
-804 VIGSKFIIE
+804 VIGSKFIME
-813 NIFELVWMFDFK
+813 NIFELVWQFDFK
-825 VLIYLSFSIGCIT
+825 VLIYLGFSIGLVT
-838 LLLIMLTNLKY
+838 LILILITNLRY
-849 LNPKVYPL
+849 LNPKIYPL

>member
-1 MIQNLPIKQKEKSK
+1 MEKS
-15 LKMEKLNNRSEFS
+15 NNSSEFN
-28 LIFKYALK
+28 LILKYALK

-46 SIIATLFISL
+46 SIIITLFISL

-87 DYNRNQGNLE
+87 DYNRNQGNLD

-119 TTGRDKN
+119 TTGREKN

-141 LYGEVVFEPIGA
+141 LYGEVDYEPIEA
-153 YERMQKEPN
+153 YERMQREPN

-177 LNEQVKVQD
+177 INEQVKVQD

-237 FNQADNPDEIEQRIE
+237 FNNDDDPEQIEKKIE
-252 AIFKNDQKV
+252 NIFKNDQKV

-329 LYYLQLLILLFV
+329 LYYLQLFILLFV

-346 YGSSFLIVPIVDKY
+346 YGSSFLIVPIADKY

-371 VFSIINFIKIFLVGL
+371 VFSFLNFLKIFLVGL

-413 QNLQFYYSKKSI
+413 QNLQFYYSKKS
-425 VLSFIL
+425 VVVSFIL
-431 LSILVLLFT
+431 LSTLILLFT

-453 TAFFVCLI
+453 VAFFVCLI
-461 VFFFLSRIIIFF
+461 VFFLLSKLIIFF

-481 NISLKVSIKNITQT
+481 IVSLKVSIKNITQT
-495 KSITPITIMSLGLGV
+495 KSITPITVMSLGLGV

-527 AKSIPNIAPDYF
+527 AKSIPDIAPDYF

-549 KFEQGILKMDPN
+549 KFEQGILNMDKDAN
-561 ADIEVVP
+561 IEIVP
-568 MVSSGIAKINGINPN
+568 MVSSGIAKINGVDPN
-583 TYIKPDND
+583 TFIKPDND

-597 SERRSSWVEDVPEDN
+597 SERRSSWVEDIPKDN
-612 PLVAG
+612 PILEG
-617 KWWDLNKPNELQISL
+617 EWWDLSKPNQLQISL
-632 DAKVARDF
+632 DAKVAKDF

-672 SINFAMLFNPKFAQN
+672 SINFAMLFNPQFAKE

-698 NTDKFDET
+698 NSDKFDET
-706 EMLEVMPSLSMI
+706 EMLEIMPSLSMI
-718 KIADYLT
+718 KIADYLL

-741 SAVTIVIGLIVISS
+741 SAVTIIIGLIVISS
-755 AIMVQGKVKE
+755 AIMVQGKIKE

-777 KKEIIFSS
+777 KKQIIFSS
-785 LIEFIIIFKSVILI
+785 LIEFIIIFMSVILI
-799 AIFFA
+799 ATFFA
-804 VIGSKFIIE
+804 VIGSKFIME
-813 NIFELVWMFDFK
+813 NIFELVWQFDFK
-825 VLIYLSFSIGCIT
+825 VLIYLGFSIGFVT
-838 LLLIMLTNLKY
+838 LMLILVTNLRY
-849 LNPKVYPL
+849 LNPKIYPL